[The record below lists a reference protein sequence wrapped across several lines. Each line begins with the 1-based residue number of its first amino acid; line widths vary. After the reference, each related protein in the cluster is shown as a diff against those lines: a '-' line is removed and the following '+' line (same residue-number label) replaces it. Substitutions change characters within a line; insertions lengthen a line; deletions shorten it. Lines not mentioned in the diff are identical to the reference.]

1 MQRRVLLSSAAAA
14 ALAAA
19 LTACGKKEPA
29 ASAAAAS
36 SAASGELR
44 PITIGVTA
52 GTSEEVAEVVTK
64 EAEKAGLKVTVK
76 VFGDY
81 QTPDAAL
88 ASGEID
94 ANSYQHEPF
103 LQAYNA
109 NNKTD
114 LVVAGKTYLAP
125 LSTRRR
131 SREPLKSRT
140 ARRSPFR
147 MIRRTAAA
155 RFSSSRSRAGLN

>member
-52 GTSEEVAEVVTK
+52 GTREEVAEVVTK

-76 VFGDY
+76 GFGD
-81 QTPDAAL
+81 
-88 ASGEID
+88 
-94 ANSYQHEPF
+94 
-103 LQAYNA
+103 
-109 NNKTD
+109 
-114 LVVAGKTYLAP
+114 
-125 LSTRRR
+125 
-131 SREPLKSRT
+131 
-140 ARRSPFR
+140 
-147 MIRRTAAA
+147 
-155 RFSSSRSRAGLN
+155 